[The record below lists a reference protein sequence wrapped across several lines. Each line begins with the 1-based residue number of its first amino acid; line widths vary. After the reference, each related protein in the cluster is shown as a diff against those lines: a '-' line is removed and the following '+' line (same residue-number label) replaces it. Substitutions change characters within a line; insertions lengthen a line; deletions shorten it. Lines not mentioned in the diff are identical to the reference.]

1 MTIAEKLLKDKINF
15 NNGTS
20 IKMYPQTLQP
30 INIENNNQ
38 ASDDREI
45 SESFKIFG
53 QRESSRE

>member
-38 ASDDREI
+38 ASDDREVLG
-45 SESFKIFG
+45 SF
-53 QRESSRE
+53 